1 MFQTKKLLL
10 CVRRWPSVFERS
22 MVFSSRRLSASGW
35 YTQRGQA
42 RKSAERLLQLVVLS
56 FALAALLID
65 WTHVYRFAGEV
76 EARWLR
82 HEVLPSAVVPSAL
95 ADMGRELAEAQLP
108 IELNERVEYWMLRFS
123 TSDKPEFEE
132 TLSRAGLYSDMIRAK
147 LRARRMPEELVY
159 LAMIESGFLT
169 NARSDVLATGM
180 WQFMDPTARAYGLR
194 IDGYVD
200 ERRDPVKATDAALE
214 YLGDLYQ
221 QYGSWY
227 LAAAAYNAGPTRV
240 SLALARRSGVRARDE
255 NLYGAG
261 EGNLYGA
268 GEGNLYGEGDG
279 SLYWEIVDHLP
290 KETAQYVPRLL
301 AATYLARYADR
312 FDLDVT
318 LADPYMYDL
327 VWAPGAT
334 SLADI
339 GEMMGLPDDRMRELN
354 PQLIR
359 AMTPPGDVYPLR
371 VPVGRA
377 YQAMAALAAPDR
389 RSRVADD

>member
-1 MFQTKKLLL
+1 MFDTKKLLSR
-10 CVRRWPSVFERS
+10 VRRWPSVFEQS
-22 MVFSSRRLSASGW
+22 MVLSSRRLSASGW
-35 YTQRGQA
+35 YTQRGRA

-56 FALAALLID
+56 GALGALLVD
-65 WTHVYRFAGEV
+65 WTQVHRFAGEV
-76 EARWLR
+76 EARWSR
-82 HEVLPSAVVPSAL
+82 HAVVPSAVVSSAL
-95 ADMGRELAEAQLP
+95 ADMGRELADAQLP
-108 IELNERVEYWMLRFS
+108 IELNERVEHWMLRFS
-123 TSDKPEFEE
+123 TWDKPEFEE
-132 TLSRAGLYSDMIRAK
+132 TLSRAGLYSDMIRGK
-147 LRARRMPEELVY
+147 LRARGMPEELVY

-169 NARSDVLATGM
+169 NARSHVLATGM
-180 WQFMDPTARAYGLR
+180 WQFMDPTARAYGLQ

-200 ERRDPVKATDAALE
+200 ERRDPVRATDAALQ
-214 YLGDLYQ
+214 YLSDLYQ

-240 SLALARRSGVRARDE
+240 SLALARRSGVRAGNE
-255 NLYGAG
+255 NLR
-261 EGNLYGA
+261 GA
-268 GEGNLYGEGDG
+268 GEGNLYGEGDEN
-279 SLYWEIVDHLP
+279 LYWEIVDHLP

-339 GEMMGLPDDRMRELN
+339 GETMGLPDDRMRELN

-359 AMTPPGDVYPLR
+359 GMTPPGNVYPLR
-371 VPVGRA
+371 VPLGRA
-377 YQAMAALAAPDR
+377 YQAMAALAAPDP
-389 RSRVADD
+389 RSRLADD

>member
-1 MFQTKKLLL
+1 MFQTKKLFSW
-10 CVRRWPSVFERS
+10 VRRWPSV
-22 MVFSSRRLSASGW
+22 L
-35 YTQRGQA
+35 
-42 RKSAERLLQLVVLS
+42 ERLMLLS
-56 FALAALLID
+56 FALGALLID
-65 WTHVYRFAGEV
+65 WAPVHGFAHRFAHRFAEEV
-76 EARWLR
+76 GARWSR
-82 HEVLPSAVVPSAL
+82 QEAVPPTVVYSAL
-95 ADMGRELAEAQLP
+95 ADMGRELADAQLP
-108 IELNERVEYWMLRFS
+108 IEVNERVEYWMVRFS
-123 TSDKPEFEE
+123 TWGKPELEE
-132 TLSRAGLYSDMIRAK
+132 TLSRAGLYSDMIRGK
-147 LRARRMPEELVY
+147 LRARGMPEFLVY

-169 NARSDVLATGM
+169 NARSKVLAIGM

-240 SLALARRSGVRARDE
+240 SLALARHSGGRAGDE
-255 NLYGAG
+255 I
-261 EGNLYGA
+261 
-268 GEGNLYGEGDG
+268 
-279 SLYWEIVDHLP
+279 YWEIVDHLP

-301 AATYLARYADR
+301 AATYLARYADQ

-318 LADPYMYDL
+318 LADPYLYDL
-327 VWAPGAT
+327 IWTPGGT

-339 GEMMGLPDDRMRELN
+339 GETMGLPDDRMRELN

-359 AMTPPGDVYPLR
+359 GMTPPGNVYPLR

-377 YQAMAALAAPDR
+377 YLAMAALAAPNG
-389 RSRVADD
+389 RSRLADD